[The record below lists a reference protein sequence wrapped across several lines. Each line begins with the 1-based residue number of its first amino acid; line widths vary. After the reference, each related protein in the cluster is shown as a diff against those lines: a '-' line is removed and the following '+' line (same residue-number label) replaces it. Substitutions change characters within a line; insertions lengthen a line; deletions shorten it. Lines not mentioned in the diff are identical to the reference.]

1 MTAAGESRVD
11 GSSLRIALVVSRFN
25 ERVTEGLLR
34 GAEACLDE
42 HGCGADRRRVF
53 RVPGAWEIPAL
64 ARRTAESGRFD
75 AVVTL
80 GALIRGETAHFDVLA
95 SSVAHSLACLAREAD
110 VPIVFGVLTT
120 DNGAQAIA
128 RSEPGPRNKGREAAR
143 SALEM
148 IALFRR
154 MASPE

>member
-11 GSSLRIALVVSRFN
+11 GSNLRIAIVVSRFN

-34 GAEACLDE
+34 GAEACFDE
-42 HGCGADRRRVF
+42 HGCGADRRSVF
-53 RVPGAWEIPAL
+53 RVPGAWEIPAV

-80 GALIRGETAHFDVLA
+80 GG
-95 SSVAHSLACLAREAD
+95 LAREAE

-120 DNGAQAIA
+120 DNGEQAIA
-128 RSEPGPRNKGREAAR
+128 RSEPGPRNKGGEAAR

-148 IALFRR
+148 VALFRR
-154 MASPE
+154 MANPE